1 MVLKD
6 DYPMTRERKLLIWAF
21 VLVFF
26 GVLLHALTSIL
37 LPFIA
42 GMLIAYFLDP
52 VADKLEEKGLSRGL
66 ATTVILLTFFAI
78 GAGSLMILLPLLADQ
93 VVALARMVPDLVD
106 SLRGY
111 IEPLLKQLQAD
122 LPPDAMDK
130 VRENIAGIAQ
140 NGAKV
145 LTGLLGEIWSGGLA
159 FFNALSLLIITP
171 VVAFYLLRDWDIIVA
186 KVDSWLPR
194 PSAEVI
200 RTQFRNIDQT
210 LAAFVRGQA
219 SVCLVL
225 GLFYGIGLTLI
236 GLKSGLLV
244 GIGAGF
250 ISFIPYVGAA
260 IGLSVG
266 LAIALF
272 QFSEWLPIVLVV
284 AVFVTGQ
291 TAESYFLTPNL
302 VGDRV
307 GLHPV
312 WIIFA
317 LLAGGA
323 LFGFI
328 GVLIALPVA
337 AVIGVLVRFSVD
349 QYMESPLY
357 SGGGE

>member
-1 MVLKD
+1 
-6 DYPMTRERKLLIWAF
+6 MTRERKLVIWAV
-21 VLVFF
+21 VLVVSA
-26 GVLLHALTSIL
+26 VLLHALTSIL
-37 LPFIA
+37 LPFVA

-52 VADKLEEKGLSRGL
+52 VADILEEAGLSRGL
-66 ATTVILLTFFAI
+66 STTVILLTFFALGT
-78 GAGSLMILLPLLADQ
+78 GALMILLPLLADQ
-93 VVALARMVPDLVD
+93 IVSLARLVPELID

-111 IEPLLKQLQAD
+111 IEPFLKQLKAD
-122 LPPDAMDK
+122 LPPDTMDK
-130 VRENIAGIAQ
+130 VRENIAGIAK

-145 LTGLLGEIWSGGLA
+145 VTGLLVNIWSGGLA

-171 VVAFYLLRDWDIIVA
+171 IVAFYLLRDWDLIVA
-186 KVDSWLPR
+186 RVDSWLPR
-194 PSAEVI
+194 PSAKVI
-200 RTQFRNIDQT
+200 RTQFRKIDRT

-219 SVCLVL
+219 TVCLVL
-225 GLFYGIGLTLI
+225 GLFYGICLSLI

-244 GIGAGF
+244 GVGAGF
-250 ISFIPYVGAA
+250 VSFIPYVGAA

-272 QFSEWLPIVLVV
+272 QFSEWLPILLVA

-291 TAESYFLTPNL
+291 TAESYVLTPKL
-302 VGDRV
+302 VGDQV

-317 LLAGGA
+317 LMAGGA
-323 LFGFI
+323 LFGFT

-349 QYMESPLY
+349 QYMDSPLY
-357 SGGGE
+357 SGGEE